1 MYNEDILPRLT
12 SSRSQGSQG
21 ARGGDTYWFCQ
32 KSKKGSISPRLSLNA
47 CLASISS
54 LVITSKREDISASEP
69 SPEKSDLLIL
79 FSLSRL

>member
-12 SSRSQGSQG
+12 SNHSQGSQG

-32 KSKKGSISPRLSLNA
+32 KSKKGIISPRLSLFS
-47 CLASISS
+47 CHVSISS
-54 LVITSKREDISASEP
+54 QVLTSKREDKSASEP